1 VKDIT
6 LTAIVPIFNEEKYL
20 LDSVTRLQK
29 TNIFNEIILID
40 NCSTDTSLAIA
51 QNLKEKDSSIL
62 VLQTKNNDGKASAVQ
77 LGLNFVKTSHVVI
90 HDADLEYFPSDIVE
104 MFEVSKDNPE
114 CLVLGTRFTGEKERK
129 NVYFRTGLANRVMS
143 LFFSV
148 INFYKVSDVATCYK
162 LMPTEFFQ
170 SIHLNEQGFSIEIEI
185 LSKFL
190 KTKNKIKEVP
200 IKYEGRTYLEGKK
213 IKTLDGFMYLFNT
226 LKYRFFN

>member
-1 VKDIT
+1 MHNLSVI
-6 LTAIVPIFNEEKYL
+6 IPFFNEKEFL
-20 LDSVTRLQK
+20 LDSVNRVLETGIAHQ
-29 TNIFNEIILID
+29 IFLSDDFSNDGSEIIAKKLSEEHEFITYIRSD
-40 NCSTDTSLAIA
+40 
-51 QNLKEKDSSIL
+51 
-62 VLQTKNNDGKASAVQ
+62 KNKGKGSA
-77 LGLNFVKTSHVVI
+77 LNNVKKYIETSHVVI

-143 LFFSV
+143 LFFSAV
-148 INFYKVSDVATCYK
+148 NFYKITDVATCYK
-162 LMPTEFFQ
+162 LMPTQFFQ
-170 SIHLNEQGFSIEIEI
+170 SISLKEKGFSVEIEI

-190 KTKNKIKEVP
+190 KTNNKIKEVP
-200 IKYEGRTYLEGKK
+200 IKYEGRTYSEGKK